1 MESRER
7 WAGEGGMKGP
17 DKGCGAD
24 LGGLCRKARTLAQR
38 EAGPGTD
45 PRGGPSSGLDS
56 GSEAG
61 TGESLAVARAVLG
74 EQGRTLVEECDM
86 GTGQIEGD

>member
-1 MESRER
+1 
-7 WAGEGGMKGP
+7 MKGR
-17 DKGCGAD
+17 DKGGRAD

-56 GSEAG
+56 RSEAG
-61 TGESLAVARAVLG
+61 TGESLAVAGAVLG
-74 EQGRTLVEECDM
+74 GQERTLWKNVTW
-86 GTGQIEGD
+86 GRGR